1 MLYKNFLITG
11 ATSGIGAATAKRLS
25 QQGAQ
30 KIIITGRRQDRLE
43 QMQQAL
49 SSPTCTVKS
58 YCFDIRDRQAV
69 DDFVNQAKADLENID
84 VLVNNAGL
92 AAGRE
97 LFQESLIDDWEQMI
111 DTNIKGLLYI
121 TRAILPMLLA
131 KKSGHIVN
139 LGSIAGHAVYP
150 MGSVYCAT
158 KFAVNALT
166 EALRMDTLGS
176 GIRVTAIDPGMVET
190 EFSLVRFKGDQA
202 KSDAVYQGV
211 TPLTPDDV
219 ADAICWSL
227 SRPKHVNVQQIV
239 LMPTDQASVRD
250 IARR

>member
-1 MLYKNFLITG
+1 
-11 ATSGIGAATAKRLS
+11 
-25 QQGAQ
+25 
-30 KIIITGRRQDRLE
+30 
-43 QMQQAL
+43 
-49 SSPTCTVKS
+49 
-58 YCFDIRDRQAV
+58 
-69 DDFVNQAKADLENID
+69 
-84 VLVNNAGL
+84 
-92 AAGRE
+92 
-97 LFQESLIDDWEQMI
+97 
-111 DTNIKGLLYI
+111 
-121 TRAILPMLLA
+121 MLLA

-176 GIRVTAIDPGMVET
+176 GLRVTAVDPGMVET

-211 TPLTPDDV
+211 TPLTPDDI